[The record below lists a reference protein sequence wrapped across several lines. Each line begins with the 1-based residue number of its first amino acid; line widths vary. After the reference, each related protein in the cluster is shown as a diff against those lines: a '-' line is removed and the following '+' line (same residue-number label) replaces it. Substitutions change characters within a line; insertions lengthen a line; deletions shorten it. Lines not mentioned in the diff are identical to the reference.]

1 MISGSFT
8 ITAWA
13 MVMLLVLIRF
23 GGHKAAAA
31 NRRYVAV
38 VVAVLAVAAILQIL
52 RPNAQC
58 VRLNETRLASLR

>member
-1 MISGSFT
+1 MISGSFP
-8 ITAWA
+8 ITACA

-23 GGHKAAAA
+23 GGNKAAAA

-38 VVAVLAVAAILQIL
+38 VVTVLAVAAILHIL
-52 RPNAQC
+52 RPNAPC